1 MKFLFAV
8 LIGFSLLGCAVGKQV
23 MAQASMNGVWEE
35 VVTREGVDEPYS
47 VLTLDLSVVDGRI
60 AGRYCFVTRF
70 GRKIDCDPD
79 AGDNLRGLVDAA
91 GTMATISFD
100 SSFGAM
106 DGKATLTLQDH
117 SLHWDLVSPPVG
129 GEFFGPRQAQ
139 LTRPHD

>member
-1 MKFLFAV
+1 MKFLLAV
-8 LIGFSLLGCAVGKQV
+8 LIGFSLSGCATGKQV
-23 MAQASMNGVWEE
+23 MLPASMNGVWEK
-35 VVTREGVDEPYS
+35 VVTREDVDEPYS
-47 VLTLDLSVVDGRI
+47 VLTLELNVVDGRI

-106 DGKATLTLQDH
+106 DGKATLKRQDH
-117 SLHWDLVSPPVG
+117 SLHWNLVSPPVG
-129 GEFFGPRQAQ
+129 GEFFAPSKRN
-139 LTRPHD
+139 